1 MLKYIRQVGTFT
13 ARDSEGSLMALAVL
27 QEFPDA
33 GTMPNP
39 QAELPGAKYIM
50 TMDGRRVDKIGARK
64 YRVMGGVLTSDD
76 PAAP

>member
-1 MLKYIRQVGTFT
+1 MLTYIRQIGTFT
-13 ARDSEGSLMALAVL
+13 ARDSEGALMALSIL

-33 GTMPNP
+33 GTMNKPE
-39 QAELPGAKYIM
+39 AARPGAKFIM